1 VQGPQDDGAG
11 KRRDRA
17 AGGADALGAG
27 LSFADVAG
35 QERAKQEVRRAGG
48 GAPLEIPALNTSP
61 CRLPLPWQVME
72 VCDMLRDPSRYQRV
86 GARLP
91 AGVLLV
97 GPPGTGKTLLARVA
111 AAEAGVPFY
120 ACSASDFVEVF
131 VGRGPARVRKLFKQ
145 VRHPPAC
152 LPACLPVL
160 LKCGRGRCLIAAG
173 RHVPLPPQAA
183 ENAPCIVFIDELDSV
198 GRSRR
203 MGSMNSEQENT
214 LNQILTSMD
223 GLDTSNNGVVVMS
236 ATNRFELLDPAL
248 LRAGRFDRIVQVR
261 LSRGLTPHFVSAAP
275 SFTHCSSGQCPL
287 PDRDGRLAILGV
299 HARRFTLA
307 PDVDLDRIA
316 KVRVLKFPSPAIP
329 PRRSSPSP
337 LLSFFSVQL
346 TPGTCGADLGAIC
359 NEAAIRTA
367 RRGGTDVSSDDF
379 DDALRR

>member
-1 VQGPQDDGAG
+1 
-11 KRRDRA
+11 
-17 AGGADALGAG
+17 
-27 LSFADVAG
+27 
-35 QERAKQEVRRAGG
+35 
-48 GAPLEIPALNTSP
+48 
-61 CRLPLPWQVME
+61 M
-72 VCDMLRDPSRYQRV
+72 
-86 GARLP
+86 
-91 AGVLLV
+91 
-97 GPPGTGKTLLARVA
+97 
-111 AAEAGVPFY
+111 
-120 ACSASDFVEVF
+120 
-131 VGRGPARVRKLFKQ
+131 
-145 VRHPPAC
+145 
-152 LPACLPVL
+152 
-160 LKCGRGRCLIAAG
+160 
-173 RHVPLPPQAA
+173 PLPPQAA

-261 LSRGLTPHFVSAAP
+261 LSRGLAPHFVSAAP